1 MDLNY
6 SNKVYQQ
13 FELSISTK
21 QITEKNMFLDSQMQ
35 MSTVKIADILNR
47 IVDIRK
53 FGFIST
59 NAMTAKNNL
68 NGGYPQFRCIFG

>member
-21 QITEKNMFLDSQMQ
+21 QITEKNMFLDSQM
-35 MSTVKIADILNR
+35 
-47 IVDIRK
+47 
-53 FGFIST
+53 
-59 NAMTAKNNL
+59 
-68 NGGYPQFRCIFG
+68 